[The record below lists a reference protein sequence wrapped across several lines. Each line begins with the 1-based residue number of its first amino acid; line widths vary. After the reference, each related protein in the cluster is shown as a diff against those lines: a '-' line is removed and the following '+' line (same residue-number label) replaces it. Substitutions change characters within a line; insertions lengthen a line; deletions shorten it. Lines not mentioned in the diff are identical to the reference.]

1 MNILIIEDNDIL
13 RGNIKK
19 YLEIKD
25 HQVEEHKTYEG
36 SVSKIMLGN
45 YDIVILDLGLWN
57 ENADGLD
64 ICKQVREKG
73 NKIPVLMLTART
85 LTEQKITWFE
95 AWADDYLTKPFDYK
109 ELIVRMEAIV
119 RRDHNLKWNILKVH
133 DITIYVD
140 ELRVAQKWVD
150 IELSKLEFNLLV
162 YLSQHKNQVLSK
174 QQLNEKVW
182 WETDLFK
189 ESRTLDIHVWY
200 LRKKLGKDLIETIRG
215 IWYMIK

>member
-45 YDIVILDLGLWN
+45 YDIVILDLGLWD

-95 AWADDYLTKPFDYK
+95 AGADDYLTKPFDYK

-119 RRDHNLKWNILKVH
+119 RRDHAMKGNVMHLD

-140 ELRVAQKWVD
+140 ELKVEQKWAQV
-150 IELSKLEFNLLV
+150 ELSKLEFNLLL
-162 YLSQHKNQVLSK
+162 YLAQHKDQVLSK

-200 LRKKLGKDLIETIRG
+200 LRKKLGKDIIQTIRG
-215 IWYMIK
+215 IWYKIK